1 MNKYL
6 AEWIIKSIKPN
17 TLPEEI
23 INKAKEEGDKLWN
36 NKKLWGTKEDI
47 LARAWLEGF
56 VFCLKGKVTITD
68 EDKKNKI
75 KKLKENFTKLLDYTM
90 QYVDICDVC
99 PVSSTCINSEGTCPM
114 AGYKGSLKPLLL
126 KQLGIIEKE

>member
-17 TLPEEI
+17 NLPEEI
-23 INKAKEEGDKLWN
+23 INKAKEEGNKLWN

-68 EDKKNKI
+68 EDKKNK
-75 KKLKENFTKLLDYTM
+75 
-90 QYVDICDVC
+90 
-99 PVSSTCINSEGTCPM
+99 
-114 AGYKGSLKPLLL
+114 
-126 KQLGIIEKE
+126 

>member
-36 NKKLWGTKEDI
+36 NKKLWGT
-47 LARAWLEGF
+47 
-56 VFCLKGKVTITD
+56 
-68 EDKKNKI
+68 
-75 KKLKENFTKLLDYTM
+75 
-90 QYVDICDVC
+90 
-99 PVSSTCINSEGTCPM
+99 
-114 AGYKGSLKPLLL
+114 
-126 KQLGIIEKE
+126 